1 MSRALVIN
9 NWNEEKEE
17 ILNLFWSIVPTT
29 MIKLERKEREEI
41 LDTFVLYD
49 VSTMIIRIMDI
60 VYRING

>member
-1 MSRALVIN
+1 M
-9 NWNEEKEE
+9 
-17 ILNLFWSIVPTT
+17 T

-49 VSTMIIRIMDI
+49 VPTMIIRIMDI

>member
-1 MSRALVIN
+1 
-9 NWNEEKEE
+9 
-17 ILNLFWSIVPTT
+17 

-60 VYRING
+60 VYRINKIMRVCSLI

>member
-49 VSTMIIRIMDI
+49 VPTMIIRIMDI
-60 VYRING
+60 VYRINR